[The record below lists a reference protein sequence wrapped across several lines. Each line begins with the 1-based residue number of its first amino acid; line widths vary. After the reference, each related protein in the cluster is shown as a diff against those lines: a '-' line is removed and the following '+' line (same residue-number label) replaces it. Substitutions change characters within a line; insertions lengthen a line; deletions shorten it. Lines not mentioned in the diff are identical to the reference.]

1 MSSYPSCVYIPR
13 VLMQRTEKFIANFMD
28 LHGYGKVVSVDF
40 VNLDPESSRYKSA
53 FVHFHDQ
60 KGDPTFWRHISNGL
74 AYRIETDIVMP
85 DGSLPV
91 PTGEF
96 WICSKAHNPIP
107 RTNMN
112 IHQVVATCSN
122 HERFIAE
129 HANTILK
136 QARTIQEQTETI
148 QRLEQTVQGIHDV
161 LYQIVGGIYAQDTQA
176 FMISRHWARLF
187 PHDKKLLE
195 AAEQEVVTQEQ
206 QHNIWP
212 TTRQGDE
219 HQQRIELLE
228 KQVQILSQ
236 NMLPPPVY
244 VHPINHQ
251 ELNYLLPHSPGK
263 TETSMDKTYNV

>member
-1 MSSYPSCVYIPR
+1 MSSYSSCVYIAR
-13 VLMQRTEKFIANFMD
+13 VLTQRTENFIANFMD
-28 LHGYGKVVSVDF
+28 QHGYGKVVSVDF
-40 VNLDPESSRYKSA
+40 VINPESSRYKSA

-60 KGDPTFWRHISNGL
+60 RGDPTFWARISNGL
-74 AYRIETDIVMP
+74 ICRIETDIVMP
-85 DGSLPV
+85 DGSQPV

-122 HERFIAE
+122 HERVIVE
-129 HANTILK
+129 HANTIRK
-136 QARTIQEQTETI
+136 QAHTIQEQTETI
-148 QRLEQTVQGIHDV
+148 QRLEQTVQGMHDV

-176 FMISRHWARLF
+176 FMISSHWARLF
-187 PHDKKLLE
+187 PHEKKLQE
-195 AAEQEVVTQEQ
+195 AAEQEVVTQE
-206 QHNIWP
+206 HNIWP

-244 VHPINHQ
+244 VHPINH
-251 ELNYLLPHSPGK
+251 EDLNNLIPHCAGK
-263 TETSMDKTYNV
+263 TETSMDKTDNV